1 MKIKYVQIK
10 KYFVWD
16 LVKNTYIHIYVCIHI
31 YVYIYNSRDE
41 LTSWQSCLPIHE
53 YNGPN
58 FYFPFLTV
66 QIDFEEVHTLHLLYV
81 FLDK

>member
-41 LTSWQSCLPIHE
+41 LTS
-53 YNGPN
+53 
-58 FYFPFLTV
+58 
-66 QIDFEEVHTLHLLYV
+66 
-81 FLDK
+81 